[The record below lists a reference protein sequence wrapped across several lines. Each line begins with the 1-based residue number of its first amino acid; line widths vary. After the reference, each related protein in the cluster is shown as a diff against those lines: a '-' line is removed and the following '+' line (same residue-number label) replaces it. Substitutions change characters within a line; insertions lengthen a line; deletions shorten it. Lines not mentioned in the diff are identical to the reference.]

1 MKESAEPIEAAFVG
15 MVGFGIAEMPFANEA
30 GLITDFL
37 ESFDT
42 EGFGEFESVFG
53 SRREV
58 VAVTEAL
65 LVAPGH
71 EAGSGGGADRACHV
85 GIGEAGSG
93 FGNAINVRSEIDHL
107 RSTVGLKAK
116 VGVARVVRVEDNDV
130 GVRCRERSRGDE
142 KNDAGN
148 HVAGASDALSFVGA

>member
-1 MKESAEPIEAAFVG
+1 MKKSVEPIEAAFVG
-15 MVGFGIAEMPFANEA
+15 MVGFGIAEMPLANETGFIA
-30 GLITDFL
+30 DFL
-37 ESFDT
+37 ESFGT

-58 VAVTEAL
+58 VVVTEAL

-71 EAGSGGGADRACHV
+71 EAGAGGGADRACHV

-93 FGNAINVRSEIDHL
+93 SGNAVNVRSEIDHL

-116 VGVARVVRVEDNDV
+116 VGVTGVVGVEDNDV
-130 GVRCRERSRGDE
+130 GLRRRERRCGDE